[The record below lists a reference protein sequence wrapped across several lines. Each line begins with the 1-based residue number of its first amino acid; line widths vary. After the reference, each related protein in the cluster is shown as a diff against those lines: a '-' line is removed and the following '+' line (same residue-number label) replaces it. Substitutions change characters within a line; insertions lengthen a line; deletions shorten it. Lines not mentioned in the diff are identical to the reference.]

1 MAVLTSN
8 CRFNNSS
15 NNMQN
20 VAALEPTSV
29 FPAECLQFTKPGG
42 LRLEKVKW
50 DEFLVPVI
58 NVADTMIHS
67 ITFPLHLPA
76 FTINYRPG
84 RKSRRCGAY

>member
-8 CRFNNSS
+8 CRFNN
-15 NNMQN
+15 NNTEN

-29 FPAECLQFTKPGG
+29 SVYNLPNRAV

-76 FTINYRPG
+76 FTINYRPC

>member
-1 MAVLTSN
+1 M
-8 CRFNNSS
+8 
-15 NNMQN
+15 
-20 VAALEPTSV
+20 
-29 FPAECLQFTKPGG
+29 
-42 LRLEKVKW
+42 EKVKW

-84 RKSRRCGAY
+84 PQITAMRRILIPLPEP